1 MKKMMECQMYDMNDK
16 FEIELIEAPSNP
28 VNVNL
33 FECNSLKCIFRNFKH
48 LHTRFLEIEINKKIS
63 KIAKRDEN
71 TDE

>member
-1 MKKMMECQMYDMNDK
+1 MRDMNDK
-16 FEIELIEAPSNP
+16 FEIELIEAPSNLL
-28 VNVNL
+28 NVNL
-33 FECNSLKCIFRNFKH
+33 FERNSLKYIYKR